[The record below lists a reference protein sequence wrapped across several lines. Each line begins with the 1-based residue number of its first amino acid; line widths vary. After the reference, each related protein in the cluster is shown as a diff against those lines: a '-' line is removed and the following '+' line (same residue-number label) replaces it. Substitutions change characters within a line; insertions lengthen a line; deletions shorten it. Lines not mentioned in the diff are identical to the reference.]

1 VEPQTTW
8 IAVAAGTGLGLLV
21 GILFGRRAGRTAAR
35 RARDLEDQL
44 VAAEDEMKRYR
55 AQVSEHFSETS
66 TLLRDLTLQYRNVY
80 EHLADGARTLCPD
93 GARLLAPSLAEAL
106 PASASSHAASAEPEE
121 DDDQLD
127 LDLDLAAATRRGDA
141 LGLEQPALRPLDQ
154 PGLGPLDQSGLG
166 PLLDEA
172 EPRPHPNWARPNG
185 EGRPS

>member
-1 VEPQTTW
+1 MEPQTTW
-8 IAVAAGTGLGLLV
+8 IAVAAGLGLGLLV
-21 GILFGRRAGRTAAR
+21 GILLGRRAGRGAAR

-55 AQVSEHFSETS
+55 AQVSDHFGETS
-66 TLLRDLTLQYRNVY
+66 KLLRDLTLQYRNVY
-80 EHLADGARTLCPD
+80 EHLADGARSLCPD

-106 PASASSHAASAEPEE
+106 PASASSHAADLEP

-127 LDLDLAAATRRGDA
+127 LDLDLAAATRRRDA
-141 LGLEQPALRPLDQ
+141 LGLEQSSASPLERS
-154 PGLGPLDQSGLG
+154 GLSPLERSGLG

-172 EPRPHPNWARPNG
+172 EPSLHPDWGRPNG